1 MLVILLGL
9 GTALSYGFADFFA
22 ALAGRRVRIIF
33 VTWFAAISG
42 LMLLLVLSIPMGAT
56 FSAEAIVV
64 GAAGGA
70 FSIIAL
76 TALYASLAM
85 GPISVISPL
94 GALVSAVVPTLL
106 GVVWL
111 GERFGELGW
120 LAIVLALVAVVLVA
134 MVPGEKV
141 IRPSTRAILLAIVA
155 GIGIGLAVTAI
166 DRAPVDSGLATVI
179 VLRATAALGLGLL
192 GGIALLRKQT
202 PGKNQEGW
210 RIGAPTWGIIAV
222 TGLLDACANVL
233 FLLASREGGLA
244 VVGVLTALYPLGTIL
259 LARVF
264 LKERLALV
272 QKLGVALALTASS
285 LLAIAAN

>member
-42 LMLLLVLSIPMGAT
+42 LMLLLLLSIPMGAT
-56 FSAEAIVV
+56 FSNEAILV
-64 GAAGGA
+64 GAAGGV

-76 TALYASLAM
+76 TALYASLAL

-94 GALVSAVVPTLL
+94 GALVSAIVPTLL
-106 GVVWL
+106 GVIWL
-111 GERFGELGW
+111 GERFTELGW
-120 LAIVLALVAVVLVA
+120 VAILLALVAVVLVA

-141 IRPSTRAILLAIVA
+141 LRPSTRAILLAVVA

-166 DRAPVDSGLATVI
+166 DRAPADSGLATLI
-179 VLRATAALGLGLL
+179 VLRATAALGLGLVVAV
-192 GGIALLRKQT
+192 ALLRKRR
-202 PGKNQEGW
+202 PGKENQGW
-210 RIGAPTWGIIAV
+210 QIGAGYWRLILI
-222 TGLLDACANVL
+222 TGLLDATANVL

-259 LARVF
+259 LARIF
-264 LKERLALV
+264 LKEKLASV
-272 QKLGVALALTASS
+272 QKVGVVLALTASS
-285 LLAIAAN
+285 LLAISAN

>member
-1 MLVILLGL
+1 VLVILLGL

-33 VTWFAAISG
+33 VTCLAAISG
-42 LMLLLVLSIPMGAT
+42 LVLLLTLSIPMGAA
-56 FSAEAIVV
+56 FSTEALLV
-64 GAAGGA
+64 GFAGGV

-76 TALYASLAM
+76 TALYASLAL

-94 GALVSAVVPTLL
+94 GALVSAVVPTIL
-106 GVVWL
+106 GVIWL

-120 LAIVLALVAVVLVA
+120 FAILLAMVAVVLVA

-141 IRPSTRAILLAIVA
+141 IRPSNRAILLAIIA

-166 DRAPVDSGLATVI
+166 DRAPADSGLATLI
-179 VLRATAALGLGLL
+179 VLRMTAAIGLG
-192 GGIALLRKQT
+192 IAAAGLLLRGQK
-202 PGKNQEGW
+202 PGKNSEGW
-210 RIGAPTWGIIAV
+210 RLGTRTWILIFV

-259 LARVF
+259 LARIF
-264 LKERLALV
+264 LKERLAAV
-272 QKLGVALALTASS
+272 QKLGVVLALTASS
-285 LLAIAAN
+285 LLAFSAN

>member
-9 GTALSYGFADFFA
+9 GTALAYGFADFFA

-42 LMLLLVLSIPMGAT
+42 LALLLLLAIPLGAS
-56 FSAEAIVV
+56 FSGEAISV
-64 GAAGGA
+64 GIAGGF

-94 GALVSAVVPTLL
+94 GALVSAIVPTFL
-106 GVVWL
+106 GVLWL
-111 GERFGELGW
+111 GETFAELGW
-120 LAIVLALVAVVLVA
+120 LAIILALLAVVLVA

-141 IRPSTRAILLAIVA
+141 IRPSLRAILLAVVA
-155 GIGIGLAVTAI
+155 GVGIGLAVTAI
-166 DRAPVDSGLATVI
+166 DRAPADSGLATVI

-192 GGIALLRKQT
+192 ATITLLRKQT

-210 RIGAPTWGIIAV
+210 RIGGNTWRLIVV
-222 TGLLDACANVL
+222 TGLLDASANVL

-264 LKERLALV
+264 LKEKLALV
-272 QKLGVALALTASS
+272 QKLGVVLALTASA
-285 LLAIAAN
+285 LLAISAN